1 MSDVYVSFLTEIH
14 GSSGSYSLVDYTLL
28 NYFTAGLQGLALGR

>member
-1 MSDVYVSFLTEIH
+1 MYDVYVSFLTEIH

-28 NYFTAGLQGLALGR
+28 DFFVSGS